1 MASDLRVNFATT
13 LEAKIMTFS
22 RELNINHLSTEDKAR
37 LLMRNSQRNIKARQ
51 EAMLGRA
58 AAEIGV
64 N

>member
-13 LEAKIMTFS
+13 LETKIMTFS
-22 RELNINHLSTEDKAR
+22 CELNINHLSTEDKAR
-37 LLMRNSQRNIKARQ
+37 LLMQNSQRNIKARQ